1 MAAYNLAE
9 MMSSL
14 LSSSLVSS
22 FSGFLA
28 MTEKDDILWQYLD
41 EFQNTD
47 TGSHANVIQRAMAE
61 VYQHHPP
68 NASFDKMEVG
78 KVFSAPVSL

>member
-28 MTEKDDILWQYLD
+28 MTEKDDRI
-41 EFQNTD
+41 
-47 TGSHANVIQRAMAE
+47 R
-61 VYQHHPP
+61 
-68 NASFDKMEVG
+68 VG
-78 KVFSAPVSL
+78 